1 MFLSASIDSGIGL
14 TAGKKM
20 CGKSIPQSDD
30 TYLTTVKLREKFIQL
45 KKILTIRPTSQPDT
59 KEQIT
64 QFEAAIVQLQKENLT
79 RKTTADVMTKR
90 VTQLE
95 SKLEEALKTN
105 ERLEP
110 LTEFMDSF
118 KSREEM
124 QSFLDSFRSASVLR
138 FPEHKLRLVLDKLD
152 NKEDKWVM
160 ISEIFHEAW
169 ENVTEQT
176 LDLILKHLEKE
187 DRR

>member
-1 MFLSASIDSGIGL
+1 MSASIDSGIGL

-20 CGKSIPQSDD
+20 CGKAIPQSDD

-45 KKILTIRPTSQPDT
+45 EKILTIRPTPKSDT
-59 KEQIT
+59 TEQII

-90 VTQLE
+90 VAQLE
-95 SKLEEALKTN
+95 SKLEEAFKTN

-124 QSFLDSFRSASVLR
+124 QSFLDSFRSASVIR

-152 NKEDKWVM
+152 TKEDKWVM
-160 ISEIFHEAW
+160 ISEVFQDVW
-169 ENVTEQT
+169 EKMSQQT
-176 LDLILKHLEKE
+176 LDRVLKQLEEK
-187 DRR
+187 DNR